1 MAIPEETIQQVLGA
15 TDIVELVESYFPL
28 QKKGQD
34 HWACCPF
41 HSEKSPS
48 FKVSS
53 VRQGYYCFGCGAKG
67 NAIGFIMEYENLD
80 FPSTVRRLAD
90 RVGITIQEDKYD
102 PNFNKEVALRKKITQ
117 INHESAKWYHDYL
130 LKSNSIEASKARN
143 YLKQRNV
150 GIETAKN
157 WKIGLAPANP
167 KPFEEWTRDNGFSQ
181 DQMVASGLRSLKD
194 QEDSSRGSYSRFKNR
209 IMFPIYN
216 DYGDAI
222 AFSGR
227 IFTENNKLAK
237 YVNSPET
244 LAFKKSQIFFGLHKS
259 KRAIAKSESVI
270 ICEGQLDLIRCFE
283 NGIENIV
290 APLGTALTES
300 HIKLIRR
307 FTGEKGE
314 AILCF
319 DSDSAGYKAALRAY
333 SELSQAGLFTK
344 SIKLPP
350 DYDPDKLIL
359 EKGADEFKSLIIE
372 AVTFHDFQ
380 IETLSKKLN
389 LNDSRDRVQFANDLS
404 HTISLIKDPIA
415 RDSSINDVAIRI
427 GISADDFRKR
437 VSNVSKNKFNQN
449 EVKSD
454 IIKPY
459 NQIEVEPDVKILIKL
474 VLTDLET
481 IEWVKDSLNL
491 DHELKDI
498 NNSDILIEL
507 FRTIPKSIK
516 PEDVNAFI
524 STKEPELQSLFNEII
539 LKGTMPLTLVD
550 AKKALIRLKIK
561 SLQNKI
567 DLNKTFSLKE
577 GLSNEEILTIT
588 SKVETQRKELLDF
601 KKALTNIDHRRH

>member
-1 MAIPEETIQQVLGA
+1 M
-15 TDIVELVESYFPL
+15 
-28 QKKGQD
+28 
-34 HWACCPF
+34 
-41 HSEKSPS
+41 
-48 FKVSS
+48 
-53 VRQGYYCFGCGAKG
+53 
-67 NAIGFIMEYENLD
+67 
-80 FPSTVRRLAD
+80 
-90 RVGITIQEDKYD
+90 
-102 PNFNKEVALRKKITQ
+102 
-117 INHESAKWYHDYL
+117 
-130 LKSNSIEASKARN
+130 
-143 YLKQRNV
+143 
-150 GIETAKN
+150 
-157 WKIGLAPANP
+157 
-167 KPFEEWTRDNGFSQ
+167 
-181 DQMVASGLRSLKD
+181 
-194 QEDSSRGSYSRFKNR
+194 
-209 IMFPIYN
+209 
-216 DYGDAI
+216 
-222 AFSGR
+222 
-227 IFTENNKLAK
+227 
-237 YVNSPET
+237 
-244 LAFKKSQIFFGLHKS
+244 
-259 KRAIAKSESVI
+259 
-270 ICEGQLDLIRCFE
+270 
-283 NGIENIV
+283 
-290 APLGTALTES
+290 
-300 HIKLIRR
+300 
-307 FTGEKGE
+307 
-314 AILCF
+314 
-319 DSDSAGYKAALRAY
+319 
-333 SELSQAGLFTK
+333 
-344 SIKLPP
+344 
-350 DYDPDKLIL
+350 IL
-359 EKGADEFKSLIIE
+359 EKGAEEFKSLIIK

-459 NQIEVEPDVKILIKL
+459 NQIEIEPDVKILIKL

-524 STKEPELQSLFNEII
+524 YTKEPELQSLFNEII

>member
-1 MAIPEETIQQVLGA
+1 MPIPEETIQQILAA

-67 NAIGFIMEYENLD
+67 NAIGFVMEYESLD
-80 FPSTVRRLAD
+80 FPSTVKRLAD

-102 PNFNKEVALRKKITQ
+102 PNFNKQVALRKKITQ
-117 INHESAKWYHDYL
+117 INHESSKWFHDYL
-130 LKSNSIEASKARN
+130 LKSNSNEASDARN
-143 YLKQRNV
+143 YLKERNI
-150 GIETAKN
+150 GIETAKS

-167 KPFEEWTRDNGFSQ
+167 QSFEVWSRDNGFTQ

-194 QEDSSRGSYSRFKNR
+194 QNDSSRGSYSRFKNR
-209 IMFPIYN
+209 IMFPIHN

-227 IFTENNKLAK
+227 IFSTNNKLAK

-244 LAFKKSQIFFGLHKS
+244 LAFKKSQIFFGLHKT

-283 NGIENIV
+283 SGIENIV

-300 HIKLIRR
+300 HIKLLRR

-314 AILCF
+314 VILCF

-333 SELSQAGLFTK
+333 GELSQAGLFTR

-350 DYDPDKLIL
+350 EYDPDKLIL
-359 EKGADEFKSLIIE
+359 EKGAEEFKSLIIE

-380 IETLSKKLN
+380 IETLSKKFN
-389 LNDSRDRVQFANDLS
+389 LNDSRDRVQFANELS

-415 RDSSINDVAIRI
+415 RDTSINDVAIRI
-427 GISADDFRKR
+427 GVSADQFRKR
-437 VSNVSKNKFNQN
+437 VASSSKNKIKSNKVGNDIEKSSNQIQVGPDV
-449 EVKSD
+449 EI
-454 IIKPY
+454 IIK
-459 NQIEVEPDVKILIKL
+459 LA
-474 VLTDLET
+474 LTDHDT
-481 IEWVKDSLNL
+481 IEWIKGSLNL
-491 DHELKDI
+491 DNDLKDM
-498 NNSDILIEL
+498 NDSDILIEL
-507 FRTIPKSIK
+507 FRSFPKSIK
-516 PEDVNAFI
+516 PEEVNAFI
-524 STKEPELQSLFNEII
+524 STKEPKLQSLLNEII
-539 LKGTMPLTLVD
+539 LKETMLLTLVD

-601 KKALTNIDHRRH
+601 KKALTNIDDRRR

>member
-143 YLKQRNV
+143 YLKQRNI

-167 KPFEEWTRDNGFSQ
+167 KPFEEWSRDNGFSQ

-194 QEDSSRGSYSRFKNR
+194 QDDSSRGSYSRFKNR

-259 KRAIAKSESVI
+259 KRAIAK
-270 ICEGQLDLIRCFE
+270 
-283 NGIENIV
+283 
-290 APLGTALTES
+290 
-300 HIKLIRR
+300 
-307 FTGEKGE
+307 
-314 AILCF
+314 
-319 DSDSAGYKAALRAY
+319 
-333 SELSQAGLFTK
+333 
-344 SIKLPP
+344 
-350 DYDPDKLIL
+350 
-359 EKGADEFKSLIIE
+359 
-372 AVTFHDFQ
+372 
-380 IETLSKKLN
+380 
-389 LNDSRDRVQFANDLS
+389 
-404 HTISLIKDPIA
+404 
-415 RDSSINDVAIRI
+415 
-427 GISADDFRKR
+427 
-437 VSNVSKNKFNQN
+437 
-449 EVKSD
+449 
-454 IIKPY
+454 
-459 NQIEVEPDVKILIKL
+459 
-474 VLTDLET
+474 
-481 IEWVKDSLNL
+481 
-491 DHELKDI
+491 
-498 NNSDILIEL
+498 
-507 FRTIPKSIK
+507 
-516 PEDVNAFI
+516 
-524 STKEPELQSLFNEII
+524 
-539 LKGTMPLTLVD
+539 
-550 AKKALIRLKIK
+550 
-561 SLQNKI
+561 
-567 DLNKTFSLKE
+567 
-577 GLSNEEILTIT
+577 
-588 SKVETQRKELLDF
+588 
-601 KKALTNIDHRRH
+601 